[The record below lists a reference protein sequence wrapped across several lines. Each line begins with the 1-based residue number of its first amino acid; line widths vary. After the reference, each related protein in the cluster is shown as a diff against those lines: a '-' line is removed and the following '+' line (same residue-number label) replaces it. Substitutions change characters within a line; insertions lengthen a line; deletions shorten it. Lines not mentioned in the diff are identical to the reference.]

1 MITNPALNMKLLPM
15 TAHPLAAVL
24 LATLITSLP
33 VAAQTIVNSG
43 FESGLTGWTV
53 ANSLGSDG
61 SFFVQTGTT
70 SPVNGDAV
78 PAPPEGLQAAMTDA
92 QAPGTHV
99 LYQDIFIP
107 STIGTALLSYQLFI
121 GNRADDFYVPTP
133 PSLDFA
139 QAALNQQARVDI
151 LRAGTDPF
159 SLAPADVLLNL
170 YQTQPGD
177 PLVSG
182 YTTYSHDL
190 TALLGSHA
198 GQTVRLRFA
207 ETDNVFIFQ
216 LGVDNVAFAARP
228 TPVPDSGNTLVLSLA
243 ALLALAVFGRST
255 LIRAACK

>member
-1 MITNPALNMKLLPM
+1 M
-15 TAHPLAAVL
+15 TTRHLAAVL
-24 LATLITSLP
+24 LAVLVISLP
-33 VAAQTIVNSG
+33 GAAQTILNGG
-43 FESGLTGWTV
+43 FESGFAGWTV

-61 SFFVQTGTT
+61 SFHVQTGTT
-70 SPVNGDAV
+70 SPVNGEAV

-92 QAPGTHV
+92 GAPGTHV

-107 STIGTALLSYQLFI
+107 STLGTALLSYQLFI

-159 SLAPADVLLNL
+159 SLASADVLLNL

-182 YTTYSHDL
+182 YTSFSHDL
-190 TALLGSHA
+190 TTLLASHA

-228 TPVPDSGNTLVLSLA
+228 TPVPDSGSTLALSLTA
-243 ALLALAVFGRST
+243 FFSLFVFSRRPSP
-255 LIRAACK
+255 RAACRRCASGGLGRAAD

>member
-1 MITNPALNMKLLPM
+1 M
-15 TAHPLAAVL
+15 TTRHLAAVL
-24 LATLITSLP
+24 LAALITSLP
-33 VAAQTIVNSG
+33 GAAQTIVNGG

-53 ANSLGSDG
+53 ADSTGSDG
-61 SFFVQTGTT
+61 TFHVQTGTT
-70 SPVNGDAV
+70 SPVNGEPV

-92 QAPGTHV
+92 GAPGTHV

-107 STIGTALLSYQLFI
+107 STIGAALLSYQLFI

-139 QAALNQQARVDI
+139 QASFNQQARVDI

-159 SLAPADVLLNL
+159 SLASADVLLNL

-177 PLVSG
+177 PLVAG
-182 YTTYSHDL
+182 YTTHTHDL

-207 ETDNVFIFQ
+207 ETDNVSLFQ
-216 LGVDNVAFAARP
+216 LGVDNVAFVAEP
-228 TPVPDSGNTLVLSLA
+228 KPVPDSGNTLALSLM
-243 ALLALAVFGRST
+243 ALFSLFVYSRSAPAGA
-255 LIRAACK
+255 RAARQ